1 MLAPLMNSSQIELTF
16 SAVYDRSHS
25 LLVGIGTTDLQCLD
39 VSPTHTKRNPELV
52 SDISKLVN
60 ASGERDQVVGHI
72 WSESISHETTLPY
85 GLDRASLPHHVSSG
99 FPPISVLSFKHNH
112 NDIHNQQHF
121 SPNNFG
127 SLFCFP
133 TGVREIHCIET
144 KGNKK
149 GWAGH
154 SILCRMKRNGNRLM
168 VFFWLLCHL
177 LPRLNAQLQK
187 EIPTSIDIFCASS
200 SG

>member
-1 MLAPLMNSSQIELTF
+1 MVRRLTPKETQSWFQTFPSSSMPQENGTRSGTSGLKAFRTKQHHHMGLTEPH
-16 SAVYDRSHS
+16 YYTMSHLGS
-25 LLVGIGTTDLQCLD
+25 
-39 VSPTHTKRNPELV
+39 
-52 SDISKLVN
+52 
-60 ASGERDQVVGHI
+60 
-72 WSESISHETTLPY
+72 
-85 GLDRASLPHHVSSG
+85 
-99 FPPISVLSFKHNH
+99 PISVLSFKHNH

-121 SPNNFG
+121 TPDNFG

-154 SILCRMKRNGNRLM
+154 SILCRMNWNGNRLM

-187 EIPTSIDIFCASS
+187 EIPTSLIFFALLPQASHRP
-200 SG
+200 